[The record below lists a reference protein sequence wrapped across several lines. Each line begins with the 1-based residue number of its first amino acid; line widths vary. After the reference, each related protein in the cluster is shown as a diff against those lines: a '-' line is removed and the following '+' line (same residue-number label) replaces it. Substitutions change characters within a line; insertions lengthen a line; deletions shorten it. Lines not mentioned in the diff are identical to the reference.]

1 MLGAVG
7 KEIQELRV
15 PHHNDTDHQVH
26 EWLDQLPRLGRL
38 QLMLGNFRSFLDVSE
53 PDRLFGELNKLHALL
68 EQYPQIDDEQ
78 RELLLAAL
86 RKQGQRVRKLNAW
99 RELNQ

>member
-1 MLGAVG
+1 MSPNR
-7 KEIQELRV
+7 I
-15 PHHNDTDHQVH
+15 
-26 EWLDQLPRLGRL
+26 
-38 QLMLGNFRSFLDVSE
+38 
-53 PDRLFGELNKLHALL
+53 DRLFGELNKLQALL

>member
-1 MLGAVG
+1 M
-7 KEIQELRV
+7 